1 MLQHSELGYSGPL
14 VLLVCL
20 LYQLGIDEDTPAVFA
35 DDDLLMELE
44 VYLALGGDLVEATT
58 TSIAVY
64 GHDGQAV
71 ACPLTDTS
79 EGMQQALL
87 DVLLEL
93 EGRST

>member
-1 MLQHSELGYSGPL
+1 MGSLL
-14 VLLVCL
+14 VLLMSL
-20 LYQLGIDEDTPAVFA
+20 LYELWVDEDTPAVFA
-35 DDDLLMELE
+35 DDDLLMEFE
-44 VYLALGGDLVEATT
+44 VYLTLGWDLVEAAA

-64 GHDGQAV
+64 GHDGQAI